1 MSEEAVVRGEI
12 VFEDKP
18 ALPPGA
24 VIRLTLRDTGL
35 ADAPSQ
41 VVAERTLEGAAR
53 EANERGR
60 VAFELPLGGPRDERG
75 SYTLSVHVASEPGAE
90 RFRKGDYINMQS
102 YPVSATRPPQDL
114 SVLVKRIRA

>member
-12 VFEDKP
+12 VFEDEP

-24 VIRLTLRDTGL
+24 VIKLTLRDTGL

-41 VVAERTLEGAAR
+41 VVAERVLEGAAR

-60 VAFELPLGGPRDERG
+60 VRFELPVGAGDERG
-75 SYTLSVHVASEPGAE
+75 SYTLSVHVAPEAGAD

-102 YPVSATRPPQDL
+102 YPVSAARPPQNL
-114 SVLVKRIRA
+114 SVLVKRIKA